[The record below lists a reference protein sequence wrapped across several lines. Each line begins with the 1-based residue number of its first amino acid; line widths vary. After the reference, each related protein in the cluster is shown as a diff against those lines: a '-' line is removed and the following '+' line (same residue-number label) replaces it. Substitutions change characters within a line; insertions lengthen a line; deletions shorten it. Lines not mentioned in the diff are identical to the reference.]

1 MTDNTTVEVVE
12 AFNPYD
18 ASAGDGYY
26 ANRAWTMGKEN
37 RTRDDNRHEDN
48 DQTPTPNPYVDADPD
63 KARHQAW
70 QEGYEGTGYSAH
82 AFDHPVPTEEN
93 GIFVMPDLVSMVDK
107 RTEGTEY
114 KYLPAMVWAYDSHSD
129 KQDPKVRPN
138 WSNFPARA
146 RSIQIAEGHAWSAAS
161 RWMTDRDIR
170 GTKTYELPCPPYNF
184 EVEGSRLT
192 ISAGFFSKGGSKK
205 EWEGVLEQMTEEVE
219 NMPDGFYV
227 GDDYVNMTLSA
238 RVTGSISVSAS
249 ALLSGHEDMDEDEW
263 TGTPDEYE
271 QAVSDATDDYDF
283 SYDVS
288 DMEID
293 MDYADWEVDD
303 IDTSELSSG

>member
-1 MTDNTTVEVVE
+1 MTDENTITKVE

-26 ANRAWTMGKEN
+26 ANRAWDYGKAAAQ
-37 RTRDDNRHEDN
+37 RDAETDADV
-48 DQTPTPNPYVDADPD
+48 DDTPNPYVDADPD

-70 QEGYEGTGYSAH
+70 HEGYVGTGYGAS
-82 AFDHPVPTEEN
+82 AFDYPVPTEEN
-93 GIFVMPDLVSMVDK
+93 GIFVMPDLISMDDK
-107 RTEGTEY
+107 RTLTS
-114 KYLPAMVWAYDSHSD
+114 KYLPAMVWCYDAQSD

-138 WSNFPARA
+138 WSNFPTRARA
-146 RSIQIAEGHAWSAAS
+146 IQIAEGHAWTAGI
-161 RWMTDRDIR
+161 RWMTDAGIR
-170 GTKTYELPCPPYNF
+170 GTKHYELPCPPYNF
-184 EVEGSRLT
+184 EVEGARLT
-192 ISAGFFSKGGSKK
+192 ISAGFFSKSGSKK
-205 EWEGVLEQMTEEVE
+205 EWEQVLEGMQEEVD
-219 NMPDGFYV
+219 NMPDGFYI
-227 GDDYVNMTLSA
+227 GDDYVNMTLTA
-238 RVTGSISVSAS
+238 RVSGSISVSAS

-293 MDYADWEVDD
+293 MDYADWEVED